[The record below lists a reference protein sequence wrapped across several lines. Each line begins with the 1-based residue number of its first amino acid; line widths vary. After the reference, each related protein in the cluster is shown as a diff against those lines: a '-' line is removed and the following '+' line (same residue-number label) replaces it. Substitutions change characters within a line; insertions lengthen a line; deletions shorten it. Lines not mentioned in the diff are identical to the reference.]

1 MICTSVS
8 LHLCCKQDK
17 NAITPI
23 NQSLFPSGH
32 GQAASDVIDGK
43 DWNKKKGRL
52 KHGFLVSYCLIP
64 AVPLE
69 KGKFIFASVEH
80 P

>member
-64 AVPLE
+64 GVPLE